1 MSGLSASCR
10 PAASKAALCRNRVGE
25 HLRAASGRAGSQ
37 NWMAES
43 PELEA
48 RSPLGRH
55 ARVITSLASSPCA
68 ARASLTGS
76 RRWQGLSLGA
86 QRPDGCPREGAD
98 PPAAAGDV
106 FPGAGGQPISLQM
119 VLLGSLLGN
128 QGIHGAPKQLLFPL
142 RHGAGDTDQ
151 QVSPRHGGGKAGV
164 AGACGNAPRQVAAS

>member
-1 MSGLSASCR
+1 MSGLSASCK

-68 ARASLTGS
+68 ARATLTGS

-86 QRPDGCPREGAD
+86 QRPDGFPREGAD
-98 PPAAAGDV
+98 PPAAAVDV
-106 FPGAGGQPISLQM
+106 FPGADQRA
-119 VLLGSLLGN
+119 
-128 QGIHGAPKQLLFPL
+128 HGAAWITLGDQGFQGALKQLLVPL
-142 RHGAGDTDQ
+142 RHGADDIDQ
-151 QVSPRHGGGKAGV
+151 QVSPGHGGGKAGV
-164 AGACGNAPRQVAAS
+164 TGACGNAPRQVAAT